1 MSISSAQ
8 LRMYSALVIAIIIG
22 SLASHALSIPANPG
36 FNASFMAQPSAPLA
50 FAAAGIA
57 SVLAGAIG
65 FALNRPTDPNVAVK
79 CAAVALLPMTWR
91 GGTIFATITQS
102 PGASVWYGLA
112 IELALLGGF
121 LAALAAVLG
130 RMVPEPRID
139 IKNPDPD
146 DDPRKPEPL
155 DQCLLAV
162 AAHAAVM
169 LPIMAVMVQGPNK
182 RQALAGVLIGSVLG
196 AMAAHKFVPARPAV
210 WFVIAPTLLGI
221 LGYVT
226 AGLAGSP
233 GQAIGE
239 PQHYF
244 GFLARPLPLD
254 YASMG
259 VAGGLWGYAIRR
271 RQQLAKR
278 HIDVTGE
285 VIETTVDVVVTAGR
299 PN

>member
-8 LRMYSALVIAIIIG
+8 LRMYSALVIAVIIG
-22 SLASHALSIPANPG
+22 SLASHGLSIPANPG
-36 FNASFMAQPSAPLA
+36 FNASLMAQPSPVLA
-50 FAAAGIA
+50 FSATLIAAI
-57 SVLAGAIG
+57 LAGAIG
-65 FALNRPTDPNVAVK
+65 FVINRPTDPNVAIK

-91 GGTIFATITQS
+91 GGTIFATITQA
-102 PGASVWYGLA
+102 PDGSVWYGLA
-112 IELALLGGF
+112 IELAVLGGC
-121 LAALAAVLG
+121 LILLTTALGKLI
-130 RMVPEPRID
+130 PEPRID
-139 IKNPDPD
+139 VKNPDPD

-169 LPIMAVMVQGPNK
+169 LPIMAVVAQGPDK
-182 RQALAGVLIGSVLG
+182 RQALAAVFVGSLLG

-226 AGLAGSP
+226 AALAGSP

-244 GFLARPLPLD
+244 AFLARPLPLD

-271 RQQLAKR
+271 KQQLAKR
-278 HIDVTGE
+278 HTDIAGE
-285 VIETTVDVVVTAGR
+285 VIHTTIDVAKSVGR
-299 PN
+299 SD